1 MLAVHRSSKAL
12 NKTAIPQ
19 TDSIYIEEQPSQVRT
34 FFIVV
39 FAGDIAPDIVLL
51 SNSDGNSM
59 YDDPMEYQH
68 TKRSYIHEDDNE
80 DVDND
85 DDDVGDEGFDED
97 EDEDD
102 RRDSLAKNLNYPDSS
117 VLHKKDEIHQMHV
130 KAARQQQ
137 PLKTEEDGESTDD
150 SGSSD
155 DDEGSSSGSGS
166 GDIREEGAH
175 AR

>member
-102 RRDSLAKNLNYPDSS
+102 WRDSLAKNLNYPGSS

-137 PLKTEEDGESTDD
+137 PLKTEDGESTDD

>member
-19 TDSIYIEEQPSQVRT
+19 TDSIYIEELPSRVRT
-34 FFIVV
+34 FLIVV

-51 SNSDGNSM
+51 SKSNGNSM
-59 YDDPMEYQH
+59 YDDPMEYQR

-80 DVDND
+80 DDDND
-85 DDDVGDEGFDED
+85 DDIGDEGFDED

-102 RRDSLAKNLNYPDSS
+102 RSDSLTKNLNYPDSS

-137 PLKTEEDGESTDD
+137 PLKTEDGESTDD

-166 GDIREEGAH
+166 GEIREEGAH